1 MVRLYYYSHYLL
13 YGLRVLKY
21 TLDTVLAKNHDKLNL
36 RVL

>member
-1 MVRLYYYSHYLL
+1 MVHLYHYSYYLL
-13 YGLRVLKY
+13 DGLRVLKY